1 MGILK
6 VSATIGLG
14 GGPRLRIRKVKKTFR
29 LPLVSPVS
37 VPILKNDNLFLRG
50 EFEGGERFGVR
61 GDGDKAVTKTGRK
74 PAGAMHLQSRIVIR
88 KFEGLSAADTVR
100 AAKEKNT
107 NNNFSAPRIFM
118 IRRAT
123 LLCMTPSNVREGC
136 NSFLRNST
144 RTFRS

>member
-61 GDGDKAVTKTGRK
+61 GKLWANYPHGFRAYVAIRFRAGSGCFTTIDSAEGAVYVLT
-74 PAGAMHLQSRIVIR
+74 
-88 KFEGLSAADTVR
+88 
-100 AAKEKNT
+100 
-107 NNNFSAPRIFM
+107 
-118 IRRAT
+118 
-123 LLCMTPSNVREGC
+123 
-136 NSFLRNST
+136 
-144 RTFRS
+144 

>member
-61 GDGDKAVTKTGRK
+61 GDGDKAVTKTG
-74 PAGAMHLQSRIVIR
+74 PGQLVDNLAG
-88 KFEGLSAADTVR
+88 
-100 AAKEKNT
+100 N
-107 NNNFSAPRIFM
+107 APNVSTFFVNGFPQGITLAQL
-118 IRRAT
+118 RRAGRSFPR
-123 LLCMTPSNVREGC
+123 LPSI
-136 NSFLRNST
+136 T
-144 RTFRS
+144 RQITIRSRTTRSGAWK